1 MLRSMF
7 TAISALNQHQGYL
20 DVVANNLAN
29 ANTIGF
35 KSARLLFQ
43 DQFSQLFSPGAAPT
57 ANMGGS
63 NPTQIGLGVQT
74 GYISPVFTQGA
85 LQSTGRNLDLAIQ
98 GDGFFIYGSGDQ
110 RRYSR
115 EGSLTIDSNSYIV
128 NGATGMR
135 LQGWTANATTG
146 AIDVNAPVGDIQIPA
161 NQTNAQ
167 VTTTAT
173 LAGNLSPDV
182 ATNPVGSVVT
192 VTLGA
197 YDSLG
202 NLVNVPIYFQRNA
215 GTPLPAPGVGTNP
228 ASVWSYS
235 TVAPVVPATVP
246 PTFAGG
252 TTPVA
257 FDATG
262 HLALGS
268 TLAAGSPLTFVG
280 TPGTGASGGTVAVD
294 ISSLTML
301 DVPNSAAFTSQNGL
315 PAGSVSDIYVTP
327 NDGSVVLVY
336 SNGMRKTFGQVATAK
351 FTNPAGLIRANHTM
365 FSLGMNSGAP
375 QVGAANTGGRGPLAV
390 SSLEGS
396 NVDMA
401 QEFTNM
407 ILAQRGFQASSRVI
421 TTSDEIIQE
430 LVNLKR

>member
-43 DQFSQLFSPGAAPT
+43 DQFSQLFSPGAAPNAT
-57 ANMGGS
+57 MGGS

-182 ATNPVGSVVT
+182 VTNPVGSVVT

-202 NLVNVPIYFQRNA
+202 NLVNVPIYFQR
-215 GTPLPAPGVGTNP
+215 VGSATETDP
-228 ASVWSYS
+228 TKIWSYS

-246 PTFAGG
+246 PTFPAG
-252 TTPVA
+252 TTLTPVA
-257 FDATG
+257 FDPTG
-262 HLALGS
+262 HLTLGS
-268 TLAAGSPLTFVG
+268 TLAAGNPLSFVG
-280 TPGTGASGGTVAVD
+280 TPGTGASGGPVTVD